1 MTNCIEVLNKY
12 YGYKSFREGQQKIIE
27 DIIGGNDILAIMPTG
42 AGKSICYQ
50 VPALMFSGMT
60 IVISPLISLMKD
72 QVDALLALD
81 IQAAF
86 INSTLDK
93 NEFEEVLYNI
103 KNNNYKILYI
113 APERLDSV
121 EFLNIIS
128 NINVS
133 QVAIDEA
140 HCVSQWGHDFRL
152 SYRKISSFINFINSN
167 PVVTAFTATASL
179 EVREDIVKLLNLKN
193 PKVFVTGFDR
203 KNLEITVVKSG
214 DKLSF
219 IKQYLKE
226 NREVSGIIYCATRKE
241 VDKLYE
247 QLNHDGYSVSRYH
260 AGLSDVIR
268 KDNQDAFIKDKVD
281 IMIATNAFGMGI
293 DKPNIRYVIH
303 NNMPQNIEGY
313 YQEIGRAGR
322 DGEKSEC
329 ILLFAPMDIHI
340 QKYLIDISSDNESRK
355 IVAYNKLKDM
365 TNFVYS
371 SGCYRKYIL
380 SYFGEELKEDCNNCS
395 NCLAEGEIVDRTID
409 AQKVLCCINRMKRGY
424 GTGLIVNVL
433 RGSKDKKVIA
443 LGFDK
448 ISTYGIMKD
457 FSKEELTTFINT
469 LISHGYV
476 NQEEG
481 TYPVLKLNNKS
492 VKVIKGEEKVKFK
505 ETLVKERK
513 YVVNDLF
520 IELKNLRALIAQEEK
535 VPPYVIFGDNTLRE
549 MSNIYPITTDE
560 FLNINGVGQVKY
572 DKYGKRFMEVIS
584 KYVLDNHID
593 VRTVIRKVEDVKV
606 EVLNVVTDKE
616 LYEELRNLREEL
628 SKKEGIFSY
637 SIISM
642 NTLKEISGRYPRSL
656 EELCDISG
664 MGPKKCERYGE
675 KIIAI
680 VNKYNSNIKEFEYK
694 NKRKII
700 IDGET
705 RDIPE
710 MCIDNIREGLSLG
723 EVSTLVELSISTILG
738 YVTEYIKETGD
749 ISFNLNLQEFIDSDE
764 ESLILRICDKSGID
778 KVSLIKKELPR
789 EISYE
794 SIRAVI
800 LKHYY
805 KVS

>member
-50 VPALMFSGMT
+50 VPALMFNGMT

-93 NEFEEVLYNI
+93 DEFEEILYNI

-152 SYRKISSFINFINSN
+152 SYRKIASFINFINSN

-219 IKQYLKE
+219 IKQYIKE

-247 QLNHDGYSVSRYH
+247 QLNHNGYSVSRYH
-260 AGLSDVIR
+260 AGLNDVIR

-520 IELKNLRALIAQEEK
+520 IELKNLRALIAQDEK

-572 DKYGKRFMEVIS
+572 DKYGKRFMEIIS

-593 VRTVIRKVEDVKV
+593 VRKVIRKVEDVKA

-656 EELCDISG
+656 KELCDISG

-705 RDIPE
+705 RDISE
-710 MCIDNIREGLSLG
+710 ICIDNIREGLSLG

-749 ISFNLNLQEFIDSDE
+749 ISFNLKLQEFIDSDE
-764 ESLILRICDKSGID
+764 ESHILRACDKSGID

-805 KVS
+805 KVI